1 MRTLAVAACGTFL
14 SLSEHETFGPLVDCV
29 CSGGTGKP
37 AVVHEGRAESCPSGF
52 FYGVRTSFLL
62 ESASWKLFRDE
73 PGYGKKMRSL
83 VRQPFKA
90 RTTEELMALL
100 SAVATA
106 ILAVI
111 IVAMLYFGR
120 EIFVPIALAIL
131 LSFVLAPLVGILQR
145 IRVPR
150 GLAVVSVVVFAFALI
165 FAMGSLLATQLTQLA
180 GDLPRYQSTITE
192 KIQSFRDTKAGR
204 GTLER
209 ASDMLKDLGKELD
222 KPKDAASGHASSSAI
237 LPKAPGPQTPVP
249 VEVRQPDPGAL
260 ESLRTLIS
268 PLVHPLATTGI
279 IIIFVIFILLQ
290 REDLRNRLI
299 RLAGS
304 YDLQRTTA
312 ALDDA
317 AGRLSRLFLIQLVL
331 NGAFGLVIGIGLWL
345 IGIPSAI
352 LWGILAAVLR
362 FVPYIGAVIAAAF
375 PLALAV
381 AVDPGWSM
389 LLWTL
394 ALFLVV
400 EPVVGHVIEPM
411 VYGHSTGLSPV
422 AVVASATFWTALWG
436 PIGLVLATPL
446 TVCLVVLGRHV
457 ERLEFLDVMFG
468 DRPALSPPEIF
479 YQRMLAGDPTEAA
492 EKAEQFLKE
501 RSLASYY
508 DEVALKGLQL
518 AQVDAERGAL
528 DQERLTKI
536 RDAVSEFASD
546 VSDQDDRPPAKI
558 NLTTDAEASSAVE
571 SVAENAAH
579 ENLPILSKENLP
591 PGWQGEHP
599 VLCMAGRSLI
609 DEAAAIMLAQLS
621 TAHGLA
627 ARVEGPEALSTT
639 NVFRLET
646 TGVAIVCLVY
656 LDASGPA
663 HMRYS
668 VRRLRRRLPKA
679 TIILGCLVRDID
691 PAALELLRE
700 GAKADLVA
708 ASLGEA
714 VKLCIEATGVEDQ
727 PHAASRLERSTTA
740 AA

>member
-1 MRTLAVAACGTFL
+1 
-14 SLSEHETFGPLVDCV
+14 
-29 CSGGTGKP
+29 
-37 AVVHEGRAESCPSGF
+37 
-52 FYGVRTSFLL
+52 
-62 ESASWKLFRDE
+62 
-73 PGYGKKMRSL
+73 MRSGI
-83 VRQPFKA
+83 RQPFKA
-90 RTTEELMALL
+90 RTTEELMGLL

-106 ILAVI
+106 IIAVI
-111 IVAMLYFGR
+111 IIAMLYFGR

-131 LSFVLAPLVGILQR
+131 LSLVLAPLVGILQR
-145 IRVPR
+145 IHAPR
-150 GLAVVSVVVFAFALI
+150 GLAVVSVVILAFAFI

-180 GDLPRYQSTITE
+180 GDLPRYQSTISE
-192 KIQSFRDTKAGR
+192 KIQSFRDTKTGR

-209 ASDMLKDLGKELD
+209 ASDMLKDLSKELD
-222 KPKDAASGHASSSAI
+222 KPKDSASPRASSSI
-237 LPKAPGPQTPVP
+237 IPNAPGPQTPVP

-290 REDLRNRLI
+290 REDLRNRVI

-317 AGRLSRLFLIQLVL
+317 AGRLSRLFLTQLIV
-331 NGAFGLVIGIGLWL
+331 NGAFGVVIGMGLWV

-394 ALFLVV
+394 VLFLIV
-400 EPVVGHVIEPM
+400 EPVVGHLIEPM
-411 VYGHSTGLSPV
+411 VYGRSTGLSPV

-546 VSDQDDRPPAKI
+546 LADQDDRPPTKV

-571 SVAENAAH
+571 SVAEDAEH
-579 ENLPILSKENLP
+579 ENLPILSKESLP
-591 PGWQGEHP
+591 PEWQGEHP
-599 VLCMAGRSLI
+599 VLCVAGRSLI

-621 TAHGLA
+621 TAHGLS
-627 ARVEGPEALSTT
+627 ARVEGAVALSTS

-646 TGVAIVCLVY
+646 TGVAVVCLVY

-668 VRRLRRRLPKA
+668 VRRLRRKLPKA
-679 TIILGCLVRDID
+679 TIILGCWLKDID
-691 PAALELLRE
+691 PAALEVLRE

-708 ASLGEA
+708 ASLA
-714 VKLCIEATGVEDQ
+714 DAIKLCIEAAGVEDQ
-727 PHAASRLERSTTA
+727 RHAASKQKKSTTA

>member
-1 MRTLAVAACGTFL
+1 VI
-14 SLSEHETFGPLVDCV
+14 
-29 CSGGTGKP
+29 
-37 AVVHEGRAESCPSGF
+37 
-52 FYGVRTSFLL
+52 
-62 ESASWKLFRDE
+62 
-73 PGYGKKMRSL
+73 
-83 VRQPFKA
+83 RQPFRA
-90 RTTEELMALL
+90 RTSEELIALL

-106 ILAVI
+106 ILAFI
-111 IVAMLYFGR
+111 IITTLYFGR

-131 LSFVLAPLVGILQR
+131 LSFVLAPLVGVLQR
-145 IRVPR
+145 IRMPR
-150 GLAVVSVVVFAFALI
+150 GLAVVSVVILAFVLI

-180 GDLPRYQSTITE
+180 GDLPRYQSTISE
-192 KIQSFRDTKAGR
+192 KIQSFRETTAGR

-209 ASDMLKDLGKELD
+209 ASGMLKDLSKELE
-222 KPKDAASGHASSSAI
+222 KPKDAAAGTGSI
-237 LPKAPGPQTPVP
+237 LSPKAPAPLTPVP
-249 VEVRQPDPGAL
+249 VEVRQPDPSAL
-260 ESLRTLIS
+260 ESLQSLIS
-268 PLVHPLATTGI
+268 PLLHPLATTGI

-304 YDLQRTTA
+304 HDLQRTTA

-317 AGRLSRLFLIQLVL
+317 AGRLSRLFLIQLLL
-331 NGAFGLVIGIGLWL
+331 NGTFGVVIGLGLWL

-362 FVPYIGAVIAAAF
+362 FVPYIGAAIAAAF

-381 AVDPGWSM
+381 AVDPSWSM
-389 LLWTL
+389 LLWTI

-400 EPVVGHVIEPM
+400 EPIVGHVIEPM

-468 DRPALSPPEIF
+468 DRPALTPPEIF

-492 EKAEQFLKE
+492 EKAEEFLKE
-501 RSLASYY
+501 RSLSSYY

-528 DQERLTKI
+528 DDERLTKI
-536 RDAVSEFASD
+536 RDAVDEFTNNL
-546 VSDQDDRPPAKI
+546 SDQDDRLPPK
-558 NLTTDAEASSAVE
+558 LRSTTDAEATSAVE
-571 SVAENAAH
+571 SVAEDAPY
-579 ENLPILSKENLP
+579 EDLPVLSKGELP
-591 PGWQGEHP
+591 SEWQSEYP
-599 VLCMAGRSLI
+599 VLCVAGRSFL
-609 DEAAAIMLAQLS
+609 DEAAAIMLGQLS

-627 ARVEGPEALSTT
+627 ARVEGAEALSTA
-639 NVFRLET
+639 NIFRLET
-646 TGVAIVCLVY
+646 TGVAVVCLVY
-656 LDASGPA
+656 MDGSGPA

-668 VRRLRRRLPKA
+668 VRRLRRKLPKA
-679 TIILGCLVRDID
+679 TIILGCWMKDMD
-691 PAALELLRE
+691 PAGLELLRD

-714 VKLCIEATGVEDQ
+714 IKLCIEATGIDSHRQ
-727 PHAASRLERSTTA
+727 PAKQDERSATTA
-740 AA
+740 V

>member
-1 MRTLAVAACGTFL
+1 VI
-14 SLSEHETFGPLVDCV
+14 
-29 CSGGTGKP
+29 
-37 AVVHEGRAESCPSGF
+37 
-52 FYGVRTSFLL
+52 
-62 ESASWKLFRDE
+62 
-73 PGYGKKMRSL
+73 
-83 VRQPFKA
+83 RQPFKA
-90 RTTEELMALL
+90 RTSEELVALL
-100 SAVATA
+100 GAVATA

-111 IVAMLYFGR
+111 IIATLYFGR
-120 EIFVPIALAIL
+120 EIFIPIAMAIL
-131 LSFVLAPLVGILQR
+131 LSFVLAPLVGLLQR

-150 GLAVVSVVVFAFALI
+150 GIAVVSVVILAFGLI
-165 FAMGSLLATQLTQLA
+165 FAMGSLLASQLTQLA
-180 GDLPRYQSTITE
+180 GDLPRYQSTISE
-192 KIQSFRDTKAGR
+192 KIQSFRETTAGR

-209 ASDMLKDLGKELD
+209 ASGMLKDLSKELD
-222 KPKDAASGHASSSAI
+222 KPNAESAPAAGPLLS
-237 LPKAPGPQTPVP
+237 PKAATPLSPVP

-260 ESLRTLIS
+260 ESLRALIS
-268 PLVHPLATTGI
+268 PLLHPLATTGI

-304 YDLQRTTA
+304 HDLQRTTA

-317 AGRLSRLFLIQLVL
+317 ASRLSRLFLIQLLL
-331 NGAFGLVIGIGLWL
+331 NGTFGVVIGIGLWL
-345 IGIPSAI
+345 IGTPSAI

-362 FVPYIGAVIAAAF
+362 FVPYIGAAIAAAF

-381 AVDPGWSM
+381 AVDPGWTM

-501 RSLASYY
+501 RSLSSYY

-518 AQVDAERGAL
+518 AQADSERGAL
-528 DQERLTKI
+528 DHERLTKI
-536 RDAVSEFASD
+536 RDAVAEFAAD
-546 VSDQDDRPPAKI
+546 LAEQDDRPPPKVNA
-558 NLTTDAEASSAVE
+558 TTDAEATSAVE
-571 SVAENAAH
+571 SVAEDAPY
-579 ENLPILSKENLP
+579 EDLPVLEKSELSPE
-591 PGWQGEHP
+591 WQSEHP
-599 VLCMAGRSLI
+599 VLCVAGRSLI
-609 DEAAAIMLAQLS
+609 DEAAAIMLGQLS
-621 TAHGLA
+621 TAHGLK
-627 ARVEGPEALSTT
+627 ARVERAEALSTA
-639 NVFRLET
+639 NIFRLET
-646 TGVAIVCLVY
+646 TGVMIVCLVY
-656 LDASGPA
+656 LDANAPA
-663 HMRYS
+663 HMRYA
-668 VRRLRRRLPKA
+668 VRRLRRKLPQA
-679 TIILGCLVRDID
+679 TIILGCWMKDVD
-691 PAALELLRE
+691 AGALERLRD
-700 GAKADLVA
+700 GARADLVA

-714 VKLCIEATGVEDQ
+714 VKLCIELARPDQQTDIATKPDELAV
-727 PHAASRLERSTTA
+727 TTA
-740 AA
+740 A

>member
-1 MRTLAVAACGTFL
+1 MR
-14 SLSEHETFGPLVDCV
+14 P
-29 CSGGTGKP
+29 
-37 AVVHEGRAESCPSGF
+37 
-52 FYGVRTSFLL
+52 
-62 ESASWKLFRDE
+62 
-73 PGYGKKMRSL
+73 L

-150 GLAVVSVVVFAFALI
+150 GLAVVSVVIFAFALI

-209 ASDMLKDLGKELD
+209 ASDMLRDLGKELD
-222 KPKDAASGHASSSAI
+222 KPKDAASGHVSSSTM

-331 NGAFGLVIGIGLWL
+331 NGAFGLVIGVGLWL

-546 VSDQDDRPPAKI
+546 VSDQDERPPAKI

-591 PGWQGEHP
+591 PEWQGEHP
-599 VLCMAGRSLI
+599 VLCMAGRSLV

-691 PAALELLRE
+691 PAALESLRE

-727 PHAASRLERSTTA
+727 RHAASRLERSTTA

>member
-1 MRTLAVAACGTFL
+1 
-14 SLSEHETFGPLVDCV
+14 
-29 CSGGTGKP
+29 
-37 AVVHEGRAESCPSGF
+37 
-52 FYGVRTSFLL
+52 
-62 ESASWKLFRDE
+62 
-73 PGYGKKMRSL
+73 
-83 VRQPFKA
+83 
-90 RTTEELMALL
+90 MALL

-111 IVAMLYFGR
+111 IISMLYFGR
-120 EIFVPIALAIL
+120 DIFVPVALAIL

-145 IRVPR
+145 IHVPR
-150 GLAVVSVVVFAFALI
+150 GLAVVSVVILAFTLI

-180 GDLPRYQSTITE
+180 GDLPRYQSTISE

-209 ASDMLKDLGKELD
+209 ASDMLKDLSKELD
-222 KPKDAASGHASSSAI
+222 KPKDAPSASRGSGSVAGFNT
-237 LPKAPGPQTPVP
+237 PAPLTPVP

-304 YDLQRTTA
+304 SDLQRTTA

-317 AGRLSRLFLIQLVL
+317 ASRLSRLFLTQLIL
-331 NGAFGLVIGIGLWL
+331 NGAFGVVIGIGLWL

-352 LWGILAAVLR
+352 LWGILAAALR
-362 FVPYIGAVIAAAF
+362 FVPYIGAVIAGAF

-381 AVDPGWSM
+381 AIDPGWSM

-422 AVVASATFWTALWG
+422 AVVVSATFWTALWG

-492 EKAEQFLKE
+492 EKAEEFLKE

-518 AQVDAERGAL
+518 AQADSERGAL

-536 RDAVSEFASD
+536 RDAVNEFASD
-546 VSDQDDRPPAKI
+546 LSDQEDRPPAKS
-558 NLTTDAEASSAVE
+558 NSTTDAEASSAVE
-571 SVAENAAH
+571 SVAENATN
-579 ENLPILSKENLP
+579 ETLPILSKESLP

-599 VLCMAGRSLI
+599 VLCVAGRSRI

-621 TAHGLA
+621 TTHGLA
-627 ARVEGPEALSTT
+627 ARVEGAEALSTT
-639 NVFRLET
+639 NVFRLDT

-656 LDASGPA
+656 LDANGPA

-668 VRRLRRRLPKA
+668 VRRLRRKLPKA
-679 TIILGCLVRDID
+679 TIILGCWVKEID

-714 VKLCIEATGVEDQ
+714 VKLCIEATGVKDQ
-727 PHAASRLERSTTA
+727 EASKQEMSATVAA
-740 AA
+740 

>member
-1 MRTLAVAACGTFL
+1 MR
-14 SLSEHETFGPLVDCV
+14 PL
-29 CSGGTGKP
+29 T
-37 AVVHEGRAESCPSGF
+37 
-52 FYGVRTSFLL
+52 
-62 ESASWKLFRDE
+62 
-73 PGYGKKMRSL
+73 
-83 VRQPFKA
+83 RQTFKA
-90 RTTEELMALL
+90 RTTEELVALL

-111 IVAMLYFGR
+111 IISMLYFGR
-120 EIFVPIALAIL
+120 DIFVPVALAIL
-131 LSFVLAPLVGILQR
+131 LSFVLAPLVGLLQR

-150 GLAVVSVVVFAFALI
+150 ALAVVSVVIFAFSLI

-180 GDLPRYQSTITE
+180 GDLPRYQSTISD

-209 ASDMLKDLGKELD
+209 ASDMLKDLSKELD
-222 KPKDAASGHASSSAI
+222 KPKDAPSAR
-237 LPKAPGPQTPVP
+237 APGSVLSPNAPAPVP

-304 YDLQRTTA
+304 SDLQRTTA

-317 AGRLSRLFLIQLVL
+317 ASRLSRLFLTQLIL
-331 NGAFGLVIGIGLWL
+331 NGAFGVVIGTGLWL

-352 LWGILAAVLR
+352 LWGILAAALR

-400 EPVVGHVIEPM
+400 EPVVGHVVEPM

-457 ERLEFLDVMFG
+457 ERLEFLDIMFG

-492 EKAEQFLKE
+492 EKAEEFLKE

-518 AQVDAERGAL
+518 AQADAERGAL

-536 RDAVSEFASD
+536 RDAVSEFTGD
-546 VSDQDDRPPAKI
+546 LSDQDDRPAAKG
-558 NLTTDAEASSAVE
+558 NSTTDAEASSAVE
-571 SVAENAAH
+571 TVAENAVSEH
-579 ENLPILSKENLP
+579 LPFISKDSLP
-591 PGWQGEHP
+591 PEWQGEHP
-599 VLCMAGRSLI
+599 VLCVAGRSLI

-621 TAHGLA
+621 TTHGLA
-627 ARVEGPEALSTT
+627 ARVEAAEALSTT
-639 NVFRLET
+639 NVFRLDT

-656 LDASGPA
+656 LDASAPA
-663 HMRYS
+663 HMRYA
-668 VRRLRRRLPKA
+668 VRRLRRKLPSA
-679 TIILGCLVRDID
+679 TIILGCWVKEID

-700 GAKADLVA
+700 GAKADIVTS
-708 ASLGEA
+708 SLGDA
-714 VKLCIEATGVEDQ
+714 VKLCIEAAGVKDQ
-727 PHAASRLERSTTA
+727 RQESAARETSA
-740 AA
+740 AVAA